1 MNAKKQQ
8 ETQTGRMTIWGLLKN
23 MIPFVL
29 PYRWL
34 IVITLVLT
42 LVGSLMAQVNAVVLD
57 WTVDSINALIQ
68 QADGFK
74 WSSAVRILTIIT
86 IILLGKEVVGAVV
99 TFFQRYYGE
108 RMRILVSR
116 DLSLKVV
123 ERMLSFRMAFF
134 SSEGNETGKLQSRID
149 RGIMS
154 LSNTVN
160 NFFIEIL
167 PLFTSAVLALILMF
181 AANVFVGLVALFIV
195 PVYFW
200 VTYIQASK
208 MKGGRRG
215 IFGSHQAVSQG
226 ILNIIESITVIKSF
240 NREKIEAD
248 RQAAIQRT
256 MTDLQ
261 LSTRKKAYFFGGL
274 KSFLEQIGTVLIII
288 LTAYL
293 VLTDYPGMSIG
304 KIMYHVMLFA
314 NVSAPI
320 RQLHRIYDDMND
332 ALIYAEGFFG
342 ILDADEEVEE
352 SGSHH
357 PRRVSGE
364 FELQGVDFTY
374 SNGTQALFD
383 VSMHIPAGKI
393 TALVGLSGAG
403 KSTIVNLLDKFYT
416 PQKGSIKLDGTE
428 LSDWDTEWLRENI
441 GLVLQKNH
449 IFSGTIEENI
459 RYGCPTATHDDVV
472 KAAKQAYLY
481 DQVMALPHGFET
493 DALQLSGGQQ
503 QRVAIARMFIKNPPI
518 IFLDEPTASLDA
530 IATEQIKASIDAI
543 KQGRTVIIISHNI
556 GQIIDADHIYVLQQ
570 GRVVQ
575 SGSPQEVYRQGG
587 VYKDIFDASA
597 RSMNVDKIANTINI
611 IRYEENH
618 HITAH
623 RHHDDCLG
631 TGDRR
636 GQVHHRERATD
647 HDHRRSPW
655 CQNNVVQT
663 GRQGNHL
670 AVALA
675 RVLGQHVLDQ
685 PAEGVELASRTG
697 IRQASVYRGEDAR
710 RTAHDQRGERTV
722 EDAHQQDLCHRR
734 EGRCYCHHLYYQ
746 ERER

>member
-1 MNAKKQQ
+1 MS
-8 ETQTGRMTIWGLLKN
+8 GRMNIWGLLRN

-57 WTVDSINALIQ
+57 RAVDAINALVQ
-68 QADGFK
+68 QPGGFS
-74 WSSAVRILTIIT
+74 WGSALRILMVIT
-86 IILLGKEVVGAVV
+86 VILLGKEVVGAVV

-116 DLSLKVV
+116 DLSLRVV

-167 PLFTSAVLALILMF
+167 PLFTSAILALILMF
-181 AANVFVGLVALFIV
+181 AANVFVGLVALLIV
-195 PVYFW
+195 PLYFW

-215 IFGSHQAVSQG
+215 IFSSHQAVSQG

-240 NREKIEAD
+240 NREQIEAD
-248 RQAAIQRT
+248 RQAGIQRN

-261 LSTRKKAYFFGGL
+261 LNTRKKAYMFNGL

-293 VLTDYPGMSIG
+293 VLIDYPGMSIG

-342 ILDADEEVEE
+342 ILHADDEVELTGSHKPEEVR
-352 SGSHH
+352 GD
-357 PRRVSGE
+357 
-364 FELQGVDFTY
+364 FELQNVDFTY
-374 SNGTQALFD
+374 PNGTKALHD
-383 VSMHIPAGKI
+383 VSLRIESGRI

-403 KSTIVNLLDKFYT
+403 KSTIVNLLDKFFQ
-416 PQKGSIKLDGTE
+416 PQQGSIRLDGVE
-428 LSDWDTEWLRENI
+428 LSEWDTEWLRENV

-449 IFSGTIEENI
+449 IFDGTIEENI
-459 RYGCPTATHDDVV
+459 RYGNPQATHDDVV
-472 KAAKQAYLY
+472 KAARQAYIY
-481 DQVMALPHGFET
+481 DQIMQLPHGFET

-503 QRVAIARMFIKNPPI
+503 QRIAIARMFIKNPPI

-543 KQGRTVIIISHNI
+543 KQGRTVVIISHNI
-556 GQIIDADHIYVLQQ
+556 GQIIDADQIYVLQQ

-575 SGSPQEVYRQGG
+575 QGSPAEVYQQGG
-587 VYKDIFDASA
+587 IYKDIFDASA
-597 RSMNVDKIANTINI
+597 RSMNVDKIASTITP
-611 IRYEENH
+611 R
-618 HITAH
+618 
-623 RHHDDCLG
+623 
-631 TGDRR
+631 
-636 GQVHHRERATD
+636 
-647 HDHRRSPW
+647 
-655 CQNNVVQT
+655 
-663 GRQGNHL
+663 
-670 AVALA
+670 
-675 RVLGQHVLDQ
+675 
-685 PAEGVELASRTG
+685 
-697 IRQASVYRGEDAR
+697 
-710 RTAHDQRGERTV
+710 
-722 EDAHQQDLCHRR
+722 
-734 EGRCYCHHLYYQ
+734 
-746 ERER
+746 